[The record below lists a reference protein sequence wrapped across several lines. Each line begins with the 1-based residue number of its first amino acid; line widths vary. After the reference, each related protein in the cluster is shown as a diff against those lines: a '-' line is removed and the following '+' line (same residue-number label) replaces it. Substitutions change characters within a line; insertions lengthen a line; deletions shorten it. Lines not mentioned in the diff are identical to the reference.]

1 MTTISDP
8 DEYMNLEQTFVWR
21 LTKFPDWLDK
31 HTEMA
36 LENLWKEYVEDA
48 EIEANETGD
57 TYDIS
62 DYGAI
67 DNDETPSTGV
77 WIE

>member
-8 DEYMNLEQTFVWR
+8 DEYMNLEQTKIWS
-21 LTKFPDWLDK
+21 LNKFPEWLDK
-31 HTEMA
+31 YTELT
-36 LENLWKEYVEDA
+36 LEHIWQDYVA
-48 EIEANETGD
+48 ETQLANDTGD

>member
-8 DEYMNLEQTFVWR
+8 DEYMNLEQTKLWC
-21 LTKFPDWLDK
+21 LTKFPTWLDAY
-31 HTEMA
+31 TEMA
-36 LENLWKEYVEDA
+36 LEHLWEEYIQDA
-48 EIEANETGD
+48 QLANETGD